1 MVQDIEPFG
10 STLAVVAGV
19 VLVAL
24 LSNRVSHRLRIPA
37 PGLFLLLAAGAA
49 ELVPALGRVP
59 VGTVDQIVTVALIL
73 ILFDGGMHIGI
84 AALRTALGVVL
95 TVGVLG
101 TFLTAAALAALAHLV
116 GGFPWPVALL
126 VGTAL
131 APTDPAVVFSVLG
144 NREIEGRTGV
154 ILEGESGANDPVGIA
169 LLVSLLGA
177 GSALGFGAA
186 VDVLGGFAL
195 QMAVGA
201 AVGVI
206 GGYALIAATR
216 RLPLPSGGLYPLLTL
231 AASIGLYGLATVAA
245 GSGFL
250 AVFVAGI
257 VLGDAAAPFKADV
270 ERFHASLASLAEIIA
285 FVALGVTVSLSS
297 IISSGAWLVGLIL
310 AVLLTIVVRPLV
322 VAPLLWVTPLRTGER
337 LFVLWSGLKGAVP
350 ILLGTYLID
359 VDAAREHHAYEVI
372 VVVVALS
379 VVVQGALVPTMAARL
394 SVPMRE
400 VEPRPW
406 ALGMRLRDQP
416 EGACR
421 YQVVAGAPAD
431 GRSVR
436 ELHLGQD
443 IWISLVVRD
452 GRSVRVRGETRLRAE
467 DEVLVLVDP
476 DTSPDTDRDL
486 AALFT
491 ATG

>member
-1 MVQDIEPFG
+1 
-10 STLAVVAGV
+10 
-19 VLVAL
+19 VL
-24 LSNRVSHRLRIPA
+24 S
-37 PGLFLLLAAGAA
+37 
-49 ELVPALGRVP
+49 
-59 VGTVDQIVTVALIL
+59 
-73 ILFDGGMHIGI
+73 
-84 AALRTALGVVL
+84 
-95 TVGVLG
+95 VGVLG
-101 TFLTAAALAALAHLV
+101 TFLTAGALAALAHFVAGL
-116 GGFPWPVALL
+116 PWPVALL

-144 NREIEGRTGV
+144 NWEVEGRTGV

-177 GSALGFGAA
+177 GSSLGLVAA
-186 VDVLGGFAL
+186 ADVLSGFAL

-201 AVGVI
+201 AVGAV
-206 GGYALIAATR
+206 GGYALIAALR

-257 VLGDAAAPFKADV
+257 VLGDAAAPYKADI

-285 FVALGVTVSLSS
+285 FVALGITVSLSTL
-297 IISSGAWLVGLIL
+297 IDTGVWLVGLLL
-310 AVLLTIVVRPLV
+310 AVLLTFVVRPLMV
-322 VAPLLWVTPLRTGER
+322 GPLLLMTPLRTGER

-350 ILLGTYLID
+350 ILLGTYLLD
-359 VDAAREHHAYEVI
+359 SDAAREYHAYEII
-372 VVVVALS
+372 VVVVAFS
-379 VVVQGALVPTMAARL
+379 VFVQGALVPTMAARL

-406 ALGMRLRDQP
+406 TLGVRLRDQP
-416 EGACR
+416 EGVWR
-421 YQVVAGAPAD
+421 YRVVAGAPAD

-436 ELHLGQD
+436 DLLLGQD
-443 IWISLVVRD
+443 IWISFVVRE
-452 GRSVRVRGETRLRAE
+452 GRSLRVRGETTLRAD

-476 DTSPDTDRDL
+476 DTDPDTDRHL
-486 AALFT
+486 AAMFT
-491 ATG
+491 ATD